1 MDPSIMKLLEEDED
15 ESMHSGADVEA
26 LSAALNRD
34 IGGDPAALARPP
46 ESDTGVS
53 MLGSSSA
60 SKQVLGQWQTSSEVE
75 NEQQIQ
81 QKEQKRHLQSSE
93 QHSSGGELIQAGSVS
108 QPQDEQINNQPQH
121 DCPTI
126 QQEASHSDDLQRQPE
141 ANLLEKEQ
149 HSENQQQHIVQQSNS
164 QQIPTSNQANM
175 AMRRTKAASSIPFHL
190 LIPILRPHLD
200 KDRSMQLQAIFA
212 KLRNNEVS
220 KEDFLRVIR
229 NIVGDQMLRQAAQK
243 VQVQLQAQAAR
254 GAQTNT
260 NSFSLQSQASSQ
272 QLASSVPPQITGAQS
287 FPALHSIPS
296 SQSLKVTGSPP
307 HQPYVPPLTFQA
319 QPGTGLTAPDNST
332 QKPRE
337 VETKSDGKGAQSVQN
352 YTSNT
357 NITNPER
364 DVSMVSLQPVNK
376 QQHHA
381 QLPQSSFSVSGAT
394 SSYNTHAYPRPS
406 MSSSTSIRPQ
416 NLDSHARQVSVTP
429 GAVSTQL
436 RPTQSVSVIN
446 VPKYE
451 QNPANEAKRQQVG
464 SVTASQHNP
473 IAWQLSANKDQK
485 GNTFPSMAVKQELVD
500 QSSEPP
506 NKSHFAS
513 SESTLFGSAHVNQ
526 GNHAL
531 GSSSTTGTT
540 QISGSVPSQV
550 DQIVQ
555 LHSHISSATPPL
567 GGATA
572 KTPSK
577 KPSVGQ
583 KKLFEAPGSSPPMP
597 SKKQKTSGTSLDQ
610 SIEQL
615 NDVTAV
621 SGVNLREEEEQL
633 LSGLKEESRAS
644 EATRRIVQEEEE
656 RLLLLKAPLQR
667 KLSDIM
673 LKCGLKNIGGD
684 VERCLSMCVEER
696 LKGLISYL
704 IRLSK
709 QRVDIE
715 KSRHRFVITSDVRR
729 QILLANQKTKEEWD
743 KKQAEESEKLRKVN
757 EMDGNTG
764 VDAEKDKEDGRPKAL
779 KANKEED
786 DKMRATA
793 ANVAARAA
801 VGGDDMLSKWQLMAE
816 QARQKREGL
825 DGAPGKTASSKPLLS
840 LGRSSREKQESEKKG
855 SSAVSASGGTRRFG
869 RKNALESHPKVA
881 RNVSLKDVIAALE
894 REPQMSK
901 SALIYRLYERLSSNS
916 SAT

>member
-46 ESDTGVS
+46 ESDTG
-53 MLGSSSA
+53 SSSA
-60 SKQVLGQWQTSSEVE
+60 SKQVLGQWQTTSEIE

-81 QKEQKRHLQSSE
+81 QKEQKCHLQSSE
-93 QHSSGGELIQAGSVS
+93 QQSSSGELIQAGSVS

-121 DCPTI
+121 DGPTI

-141 ANLLEKEQ
+141 ANLPEKEQ

-175 AMRRTKAASSIPFHL
+175 TMRRTKAASSIPFHL

-200 KDRSMQLQAIFA
+200 KDRSMQLQAIFT

-243 VQVQLQAQAAR
+243 VQMQLQAQAAR
-254 GAQTNT
+254 SAQTNT
-260 NSFSLQSQASSQ
+260 NSLSSQSQASSQ
-272 QLASSVPPQITGAQS
+272 QLASSVAQQITGAQS

-307 HQPYVPPLTFQA
+307 HQPYVPPLTFQV

-337 VETKSDGKGAQSVQN
+337 VETKSDGMGAQSVQN

-416 NLDSHARQVSVTP
+416 NLDSHTRQVSVTP

-436 RPTQSVSVIN
+436 RPAQSMSVIN

-451 QNPANEAKRQQVG
+451 QNPANEAKRQQV
-464 SVTASQHNP
+464 SSITASQHNP

-485 GNTFPSMAVKQELVD
+485 GNTFPSMAIKQELVD

-513 SESTLFGSAHVNQ
+513 SESTSFGSAHVNQ

-540 QISGSVPSQV
+540 QISGSVPSQG

-555 LHSHISSATPPL
+555 ISSATPPL

-667 KLSDIM
+667 KLSDII

-729 QILLANQKTKEEWD
+729 QILLVNQKAKEEWD

-840 LGRSSREKQESEKKG
+840 SGRSSREKQESEKKG

-881 RNVSLKDVIAALE
+881 RNVSLKDVIAVLE

-901 SALIYRLYERLSSNS
+901 SSLIYRLYERLSSNT
-916 SAT
+916 SATR